1 MIYKSPMIYRHLTI
15 VYSPLKKIMNHV
27 LTFSQNYPENHFGF
41 MVIHGFSRVSLC
53 RYLLVIHEEFPVAR
67 LPIECIA
74 NADVRALRI
83 WEAELAVAAVANI

>member
-1 MIYKSPMIYRHLTI
+1 
-15 VYSPLKKIMNHV
+15 
-27 LTFSQNYPENHFGF
+27 

-53 RYLLVIHEEFPVAR
+53 WYLLVIHEEFPVAR

>member
-1 MIYKSPMIYRHLTI
+1 
-15 VYSPLKKIMNHV
+15 
-27 LTFSQNYPENHFGF
+27 

-53 RYLLVIHEEFPVAR
+53 WYLLVIHEEFPVAR

-83 WEAELAVAAVANI
+83 WEAELAVAAVANIWQNRMDPKMFVWHIIDV